1 MKSFYNRRSQTYNM
15 KFSKKLIIPALVLIS
30 IGVLIAAAPW
40 TFAPVCEVPTD
51 EHPDGLW
58 VTTMGGKQLPM
69 PCGYSARAEIG
80 VGAGVAAIGA
90 MFLFATSIGAI
101 AALGAV
107 SAVMGASA
115 IALPTALT
123 GTCAMSSHTCNTLM
137 LPTIALLGIALIASA
152 VGIVLYRK
160 KLSE

>member
-1 MKSFYNRRSQTYNM
+1 MKI
-15 KFSKKLIIPALVLIS
+15 SKKLIIPALILVI

-58 VTTMGGKQLPM
+58 VMTMSGKQLPM
-69 PCGYSARAEIG
+69 PCGYTARAEIG
-80 VGAGVAAIGA
+80 VGVGVAAIGA

-101 AALGAV
+101 VALGAV
-107 SAVMGASA
+107 SGLMGASA

-123 GTCAMSSHTCNTLM
+123 KTCALESHTCNTMM
-137 LPTIALLGIALIASA
+137 LPTILLLGIALICVA
-152 VGIVLYRK
+152 VGVVLYRK
-160 KLSE
+160 KLSQ